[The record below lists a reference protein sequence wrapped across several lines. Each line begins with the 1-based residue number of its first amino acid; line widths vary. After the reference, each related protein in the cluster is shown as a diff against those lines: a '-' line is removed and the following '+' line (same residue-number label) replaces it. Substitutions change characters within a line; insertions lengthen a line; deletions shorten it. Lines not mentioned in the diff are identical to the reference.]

1 MLNIGVASVMK
12 QFPLL
17 SREPNRGFVE
27 KGKSLFGNTSLASIF
42 FPLESGRVPPK
53 CAAFSMLWRMCC
65 SIDYSACIGSNFV
78 IV

>member
-1 MLNIGVASVMK
+1 MLNVGVASVMK

-42 FPLESGRVPPK
+42 FSSRKWNSASKIYCIFNALENVL
-53 CAAFSMLWRMCC
+53 F
-65 SIDYSACIGSNFV
+65 N
-78 IV
+78 